1 MLKPSVILILLLIV
15 FGCSDDKP
23 IEVSAPSTPDDLLA
37 HTAEFKKEVIEVTE
51 GVHVA
56 VGYALAN
63 AILIEGKE
71 SNIIIDTTGSVE
83 TAREVKDLF
92 DDINDNPIE
101 AIIYTHNHAD
111 HTYGASVFAE
121 ESNPDIYAHSTT
133 AKYISRVIGIL
144 RPIISSRSNRMF
156 GNVLPKEEVEN
167 NGIGP
172 FLEIGRDG
180 RRPGLLYPTKT
191 FSDTLKFE
199 VSGVKI
205 ELFHAPGETNDQLFV
220 WLPDKKALF
229 PGDNVY
235 KTFPN
240 LYTIRGTPY
249 RDLAGWVKSID
260 MMRYLE
266 PEYLIPSHTRP
277 LSGKNE
283 ISSILTTYR
292 DGIQFIHDQTIRL
305 MNLGLGPDE
314 IAEVMALPKHL
325 GDSPFLQ
332 EFYGSPAWSARN
344 VFSGYLGW
352 FDGNPSTLK
361 PLPLKK
367 EAENIIKLAGDWES
381 LLVKA
386 EESYLEEEYQWSLQ
400 LSDYLLKARPESKR
414 ATLLRQS
421 VLQSIGELESNPNSR
436 YYYLSSAAELALDY
450 QPNDILL
457 PNLEVIR
464 KYPIESMMEVLKVS
478 VIPEKSID
486 KNIQLL
492 FTFTDSQK
500 AFSLFLRKGVLE
512 IQPFL
517 ISGSSVQIQSSED
530 DLKAILTGLKS
541 LPVSLVNGTLQV
553 DGSRTDLLSFFSSL
567 RN

>member
-1 MLKPSVILILLLIV
+1 MSKLSPYFLLLALL
-15 FGCSDDKP
+15 GCSESKP
-23 IEVSAPSTPDDLLA
+23 IEISSPSIPDDLIA
-37 HTAEFKKEVIEVTE
+37 HSDEFKKEVIEVTK

-56 VGYALAN
+56 VGFALAN
-63 AILIEGKE
+63 AILVEGE
-71 SNIIIDTTGSVE
+71 DANIIIDTTGTIE
-83 TAREVKDLF
+83 TAQEVKNLF
-92 DDINDNPIE
+92 TEINSNPIE

-121 ESNPDIYAHSTT
+121 DSNPDIYAHSST
-133 AKYISRVIGIL
+133 AKYLSRVIGIL
-144 RPIISSRSNRMF
+144 RPIISSRSSRMF
-156 GNVLPKEEVEN
+156 GNVLSKDKVEN

-191 FSDTLKFE
+191 FEDSLKFE
-199 VSGVKI
+199 VSGVKV
-205 ELFHAPGETNDQLFV
+205 ELYHAPGETNDQIFV

-249 RDLAGWVKSID
+249 RDLAGWVNSID

-277 LSGKNE
+277 LIGKDKIN
-283 ISSILTTYR
+283 SILTTYR

-305 MNLGLGPDE
+305 MNTGLSPDE
-314 IAEVMALPKHL
+314 IAEVIALPKHL

-361 PLPLKK
+361 PLTLKK
-367 EAENIIKLAGDWES
+367 EAENIIKIAGDWES
-381 LLVKA
+381 LFLIA
-386 EESYLEEEYQWSLQ
+386 ERSYAEQDYQWSLQ
-400 LSDYLLKARPESKR
+400 LSDYLLRTRPDSKR
-414 ATLLRQS
+414 AKLLRKS
-421 VLQSIGELESNPNSR
+421 ALESIGEMESNPNSR
-436 YYYLSSAAELALDY
+436 YYFLSSAAELAEDY
-450 QPNDILL
+450 QSNDILL
-457 PNLEVIR
+457 PDLEVVK

-478 VIPEKSID
+478 VIPEKSVD

-492 FTFTDSQK
+492 FTFTDSSK
-500 AFSLFLRKGVLE
+500 AFSLFLRKGILE

-517 ISGSSVQIQSSED
+517 IPGSTVQIKSTED
-530 DLKAILTGLKS
+530 DLKAVLSGIKS
-541 LPVSLVNGTLQV
+541 LPVSLVNGTIEV
-553 DGSRTDLLSFFSSL
+553 EGSKADLLSFFSSL